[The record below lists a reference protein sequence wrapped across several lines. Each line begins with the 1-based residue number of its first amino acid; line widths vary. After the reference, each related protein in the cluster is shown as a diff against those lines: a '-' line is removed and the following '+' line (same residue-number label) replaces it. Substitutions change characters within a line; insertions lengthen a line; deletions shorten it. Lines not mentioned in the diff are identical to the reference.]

1 MDEQGFDDNPLF
13 NPRRDRWDEH
23 FEFDP
28 TTLQLR
34 GKTAVARGTI
44 NRLQVNDAIQIEARR
59 HWVELALYP
68 WS

>member
-1 MDEQGFDDNPLF
+1 MSKDVMTARYSIRGKIIGLTI
-13 NPRRDRWDEH
+13 

-34 GKTAVARGTI
+34 GKTAEGSGTI
-44 NRLQVNDAIQIEARR
+44 NRLRINDAIQIEARR

-68 WS
+68 